1 MKEMTVQTASH
12 REGNMA
18 AQCSPTLERR
28 DHFRANVSLP
38 VAYWGEADHVPTKL
52 HAMPVNISGSGM
64 RLSSSHSFAIGDKVS
79 LRIGLPDGNVP
90 ALAQVV
96 RVNPER
102 DASQIS
108 MQFTAIGTQ
117 DQERLVQYIFAQ

>member
-1 MKEMTVQTASH
+1 
-12 REGNMA
+12 MA
-18 AQCSPTLERR
+18 AQCSPTIERR
-28 DHFRANVSLP
+28 DHFRADVSLP
-38 VAYWGEADHVPTKL
+38 IAYWGDADHVPTKL
-52 HAMPVNISGSGM
+52 HEMPVNISGSGM
-64 RLSSSHSFAIGDKVS
+64 RLRSSHPFAVGDTVS

-96 RVNPER
+96 RVNPDC